1 MKKEL
6 KKLILVSFIVSASLY
21 FLGLLTG
28 LRYGG
33 EISKIFEDKSSK
45 LAIEIKKV
53 SNELDELRILS
64 LSNFLSEEEKC
75 ELLKN
80 ILEKSKSLKEE
91 YYKILPSRLEEY
103 EMRENLPTRY
113 LEIKSNYQELQ
124 LKEWLLVMNFKS
136 CNEKTIPI
144 LYFYKPGCALCIK
157 QGEEMDKIRDFLKE
171 KGYLP
176 FVYTIDVNYQSP
188 ILSFMKKIYNIS
200 DAPSF
205 VFYNTSF
212 TGFTSFDIFKSYFD
226 KTSFK

>member
-6 KKLILVSFIVSASLY
+6 KKLILASFIVSTSLY

-28 LRYGG
+28 LRYGS
-33 EISKIFEDKSSK
+33 EISKIFESKSNK
-45 LAIEIKKV
+45 LATEIEKV
-53 SNELDELRILS
+53 SSELDELRILS
-64 LSNFLSEEEKC
+64 LSNFLSEKEKC
-75 ELLKN
+75 ELLEN
-80 ILEKSKSLKEE
+80 ILYKTKNLKEE
-91 YYKILPSRLEEY
+91 YYKSLPSRLEEY
-103 EMRENLPTRY
+103 EMRENLPTQY

-136 CNEKTIPI
+136 CNEKIIPI
-144 LYFYKPGCALCIK
+144 LYFYKPGCALCVK
-157 QGEEMDKIRDFLKE
+157 QGEEMDKIRDFLME

-188 ILSFMKKIYNIS
+188 ILSFMKRIYNLS

-212 TGFTSFDIFKSYFD
+212 TGFTSFDTFKSYFD
-226 KTSFK
+226 KTYSK